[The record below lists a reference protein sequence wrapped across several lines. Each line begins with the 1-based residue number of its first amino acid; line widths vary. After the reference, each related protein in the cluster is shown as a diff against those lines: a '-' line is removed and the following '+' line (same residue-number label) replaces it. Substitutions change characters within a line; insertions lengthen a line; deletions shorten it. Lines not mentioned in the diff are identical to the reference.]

1 MNEYTIVEIASFI
14 SLLMLT
20 AAMFIVFV
28 RLQKGPS
35 LPDRIVALDVIAS
48 IFIGLIAAYAIY
60 TNTAVLLDA
69 AVIVAVITFLGTV
82 AVARYLERR

>member
-1 MNEYTIVEIASFI
+1 MNDYTIVEVASLI
-14 SLLMLT
+14 SLMMLT
-20 AAMFIVFV
+20 AAMFIVFI

-48 IFIGLIAAYAIY
+48 IFIGLIAAYSIY

-69 AVIVAVITFLGTV
+69 AVIAAVITFLGTV